1 VKAYRVL
8 TVAALMVLVV
18 TGCRSK
24 SVTVASLTGPTS
36 GDTGDT
42 LDFNVAGEDPD
53 GRDLSY
59 GMDWGDTSSLA
70 WTAPYPSGTQ
80 VTLQHVYRDTGFFHV
95 RAKARAGAA
104 DESEWFGP
112 VRVHI
117 REEWPEKPAVAL
129 EAINTGAAL
138 RLCWT
143 AVVNAKSYEV
153 KTDDSTYTTTSL
165 SFDVTTPTAIIEV
178 RAVNGN
184 NKSDPA
190 TIECRVVQTASLM
203 LYGISDPDPNHPSG
217 LAFAVDGSAIALSL
231 ADDNKAWLDFVCDD
245 QNVSPVG
252 FVNAGDYGWPQNSEI
267 NTLMDAGT
275 TDYDAFV
282 EAAASGYVPQLV
294 ISANAVYAIWLSNS
308 VTWTTSDHFCKAK
321 IIAIEDVG
329 GAKKV
334 TCNVGYQLI
343 GGLRWLMTD

>member
-1 VKAYRVL
+1 MKAYRVL

-18 TGCRSK
+18 TGCKSK

-42 LDFNVAGEDPD
+42 LDFNVTGEDPD

-95 RAKARAGAA
+95 RAKARAGSG

-112 VRVHI
+112 MRVHI
-117 REEWPEKPAVAL
+117 REERPAMPVVVC

-138 RLCWT
+138 RLVWT

-184 NKSDPA
+184 KKSDPA
-190 TIECRVVQTASLM
+190 TIDCRVVQTASLE
-203 LYGISDPDPNHPSG
+203 LYGINDPDPSHASG
-217 LAFAVDGSAIALSL
+217 LAFATDGSAIALSL
-231 ADDNKAWLDFVCDD
+231 DDVNKVYLDFVCDD
-245 QNVSPVG
+245 RNVSPVG
-252 FVNAGDYGWPQNSEI
+252 FVNAGDFGWPQNSKI

-282 EAAASGYVPQLV
+282 EAAATGYMSQLQIAASG
-294 ISANAVYAIWLSNS
+294 VYAFRLSNS

-321 IIAIEDVG
+321 IIAIENVG
-329 GAKKV
+329 GVQKV